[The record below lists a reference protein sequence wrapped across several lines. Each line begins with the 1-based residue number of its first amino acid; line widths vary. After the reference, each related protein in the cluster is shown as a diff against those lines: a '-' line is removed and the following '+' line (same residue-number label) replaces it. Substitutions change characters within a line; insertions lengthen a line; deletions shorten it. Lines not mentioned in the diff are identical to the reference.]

1 MERKESSRPKNSD
14 GKVRHTWA
22 WIYGTLLTAYTVF
35 TLLQV
40 FVIPHDTVKVDE
52 SQVASVYQT
61 DDLKKAEIREQSTA
75 GDAAENTAGMDDEN
89 PSGKRNPSSSDKNRT
104 SSGKHRS
111 SSDQNRTSSGGN
123 RSASD
128 DNRNSSGKNRS
139 ASDDNRDSSGKHRSS
154 SDNDT
159 TETEKAVEKEE
170 EGSDISG
177 QTTAGK
183 GEDTYQ
189 DDYIT
194 INITSSYIN
203 DTMVYVAD
211 IRLKNLGL
219 LKSGLADD
227 SFGRNVTETT
237 SDMADRLEAILAV
250 NGDFYGF
257 RDTGYVI
264 RNGILYRSK
273 KKSNDAQDLV
283 LWSDGTMEVIREGS
297 ITAEELLEQGA
308 LQVYSFGPGLVEDGE
323 IMVDASSEVG
333 QAMLSNPRTAIG
345 MIEPLHYVMVVSD
358 GRTNE
363 SEGLSLLQLAEVMQD
378 LGCTVAYNL
387 DGGGSTTM
395 YFNGE
400 VINNPTSGRKSSSE
414 RSVSDIVYI
423 GY

>member
-35 TLLQV
+35 TQLQV

-52 SQVASVYQT
+52 SQVASIYQT

-237 SDMADRLEAILAV
+237 SDLADRLEAILAV

>member
-35 TLLQV
+35 TQLQV

-52 SQVASVYQT
+52 SQVASIYQT

-75 GDAAENTAGMDDEN
+75 GDAAENTAGTDDEN

-237 SDMADRLEAILAV
+237 SDLADRLEAILAV